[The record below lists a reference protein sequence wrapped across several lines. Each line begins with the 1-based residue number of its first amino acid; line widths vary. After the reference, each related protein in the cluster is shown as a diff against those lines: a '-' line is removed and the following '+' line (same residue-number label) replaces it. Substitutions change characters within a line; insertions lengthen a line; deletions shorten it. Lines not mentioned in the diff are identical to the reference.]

1 MDDRYRGVYGE
12 RRVVFVNPKD
22 MTDAGYEAGDTVDV
36 VGEHDDG
43 VSRVAEAFRIV
54 PYDIPRGCIAGYYP
68 ELNVL
73 VPLTS
78 AGEMSDT
85 PTSKSVIVSLRAR
98 QRSASASADAA

>member
-12 RRVVFVNPKD
+12 RRVVFINPKD
-22 MTDAGYEAGDTVDV
+22 LAELGCEAGDTVDV

-43 VSRVAEAFRIV
+43 VRRVAEAFRVV

-68 ELNVL
+68 ELNIL
-73 VPLTS
+73 IPLNS

-85 PTSKSVIVSLRAR
+85 PTSKSVIVSLRPGKRAVE
-98 QRSASASADAA
+98 

>member
-1 MDDRYRGVYGE
+1 
-12 RRVVFVNPKD
+12 
-22 MTDAGYEAGDTVDV
+22 
-36 VGEHDDG
+36 
-43 VSRVAEAFRIV
+43 V

-85 PTSKSVIVSLRAR
+85 PTSKSVIVSLQPRAR
-98 QRSASASADAA
+98 AE

>member
-1 MDDRYRGVYGE
+1 MDI
-12 RRVVFVNPKD
+12 
-22 MTDAGYEAGDTVDV
+22 

-43 VSRVAEAFRIV
+43 VRRVAEGFRFV

-85 PTSKSVIVSLRAR
+85 PTSKSVIVEPAVPAA
-98 QRSASASADAA
+98 QR

>member
-22 MTDAGYEAGDTVDV
+22 LSDLGCAAGDLVDL
-36 VGEHDDG
+36 VGEYDDG
-43 VSRVAEAFRIV
+43 VSRIAEAFRFV

-78 AGEMSDT
+78 AGDMSDT
-85 PTSKSVIVSLRAR
+85 PTSKSVVVRLQPRAR
-98 QRSASASADAA
+98 VA